1 MTKKLNLKKI
11 AKQLRICLNEG
22 NMTVQMQADEGEIT
36 PLSEEEYQEYLRVL
50 GEWTLQVEEM
60 EK

>member
-1 MTKKLNLKKI
+1 
-11 AKQLRICLNEG
+11 
-22 NMTVQMQADEGEIT
+22 MTVQMQADEGEIT